1 MNNKE
6 NEQVVLYAPH
16 TDLVM
21 AVMRSP
27 KLGQTPEPEALT
39 RFARMIDAVALI
51 MDAKRLGAGDA
62 DMIAALVVAQVRQE
76 PLVANLTWEEAG
88 KALQDGAFGKY
99 GEVYK
104 LSAAT
109 IFGFLTAYALSD
121 EKTDINR
128 KVVALRTDE
137 ERRRQEKVAEFL
149 KAHPAYAE
157 IARKNYIENQK
168 LFNKR

>member
-62 DMIAALVVAQVRQE
+62 DMIAALG
-76 PLVANLTWEEAG
+76 LML
-88 KALQDGAFGKY
+88 FI
-99 GEVYK
+99 
-104 LSAAT
+104 S
-109 IFGFLTAYALSD
+109 
-121 EKTDINR
+121 
-128 KVVALRTDE
+128 
-137 ERRRQEKVAEFL
+137 
-149 KAHPAYAE
+149 
-157 IARKNYIENQK
+157 IEDVT
-168 LFNKR
+168 